1 MRVPSIHPQTPLLSL
16 PRPSSPCL
24 CASLTPLSSFQ
35 NQQKWLVKREATHP
49 VFLALASLRER
60 PCLTR
65 ACWVA
70 SFESDVAPC
79 LPDPSLEMVLGEPD
93 TRSQSPHHPAFV
105 SGRNKIT
112 LGKVQPSPPLPPNP
126 GLGYSFPIHSP
137 LPASLRWVPLQER
150 AEDTAA
156 IEIQRSRSNQ
166 VWPFLCSPSTIL
178 TSTPA
183 SPGGVLTL
191 QMSGEFGSL

>member
-1 MRVPSIHPQTPLLSL
+1 MRVPSIHPQRCWLSL

-49 VFLALASLRER
+49 IFLALASLRER

-93 TRSQSPHHPAFV
+93 TGSQPPTPPSFV
-105 SGRNKIT
+105 SGEIRSPWERSSHP
-112 LGKVQPSPPLPPNP
+112 LSSPPLHPRGLVTAFLFTAPSLPPEV
-126 GLGYSFPIHSP
+126 G
-137 LPASLRWVPLQER
+137 
-150 AEDTAA
+150 A
-156 IEIQRSRSNQ
+156 IARESRRHG
-166 VWPFLCSPSTIL
+166 CH
-178 TSTPA
+178 
-183 SPGGVLTL
+183 
-191 QMSGEFGSL
+191 